1 MRSIAST
8 LFSSWCD
15 MVKHTANS
23 IIERELGLAA
33 ARLSG
38 KGFLKPGD
46 LLSQRIPERHAFVRV
61 RIDAGRDVPNAFEWL
76 DLTGRPNDLHH
87 QIYQARPDVGAIAAG
102 RFTWCSWLSRS
113 DLTMPSIFDEQVRHL
128 GVEAKRIGMSST
140 QGGEITALS
149 NGANAY
155 CMDDLAL
162 CFGMGLERL
171 LLNIEILE
179 KCAEC
184 YVLAQSTGARVRQI
198 PWLIRFIAN
207 RRLRKDEKQ
216 AAALHLRGERS
227 VMKAGY

>member
-1 MRSIAST
+1 
-8 LFSSWCD
+8 
-15 MVKHTANS
+15 MVKQIANF
-23 IIERELGLAA
+23 IAERDLGLAA

-38 KGFLKPGD
+38 KGLLKPGD
-46 LLSQRIPERHAFVRV
+46 MLSQRIPERHAFVRV
-61 RIDAGRDVPNAFEWL
+61 EIEAGRDIPRKFEWL
-76 DLTGRPNDLHH
+76 DLTGRSSDLHH
-87 QIYQARPDVGAIAAG
+87 QIYKSRPDVGAIAAG
-102 RFTWCSWLSRS
+102 QLTWCSWLSRI

-128 GVEAKRIGMSST
+128 GVEAKRVGMSST
-140 QGGEITALS
+140 HPGPIMGLS

-155 CMDDLAL
+155 CLDDLVL
-162 CFGMGLERL
+162 CFGMGMERL

-184 YVLAQSTGARVRQI
+184 YVLAESTGNPVKQI

-207 RRLRKDEKQ
+207 RRLMKDERQ

>member
-1 MRSIAST
+1 MRSTAST
-8 LFSSWCD
+8 VFSGWCD
-15 MVKHTANS
+15 MVKHMANF
-23 IIERELGLAA
+23 IVERELGLAA

-38 KGFLKPGD
+38 KGLLKPGD
-46 LLSQRIPERHAFVRV
+46 VLSQRIPERHAFVRV
-61 RIDAGRDVPNAFEWL
+61 RIDGGRDVPSEFEWV
-76 DLTGRPNDLHH
+76 DLTGKSTDFHH

-102 RFTWCSWLSRS
+102 QLTWCSWLSRI

-128 GVEAKRIGMSST
+128 GVEAKRVGMSST
-140 QGGEITALS
+140 HAGPIQAFS

-155 CMDDLAL
+155 CLDDLVL
-162 CFGMGLERL
+162 CFGMGLKRL

-184 YVLAQSTGARVRQI
+184 YVLAHSTGARVRQI

-207 RRLRKDEKQ
+207 GRLRKDEKE
-216 AAALHLRGERS
+216 AAALHLRGKRS